1 MATALGMDAFSVAL
15 GMGLVGLRYR
25 QMFKIGIVI
34 GGFHII
40 MPLLGIVTGKLVS
53 NYFGLFATYLGGG
66 LLLFLGLQMS
76 ISSLKKDGGRMMKPI
91 GFGLIIF
98 ALSVSLDSF
107 SAGLSLGMLGAKT
120 VIAVAAF
127 GLMSMILSWTGLV
140 MGSRFKG
147 IIGSYGELLGG
158 LILMGFGVKLLLP

>member
-91 GFGLIIF
+91 GFGFIIF

>member
-76 ISSLKKDGGRMMKPI
+76 ISSLRNGEGRLMKPV
-91 GFGLIIF
+91 GLGLFVF

-127 GLMSMILSWTGLV
+127 GLMSMLLSWAGLV

-158 LILMGFGVKLLLP
+158 LILIGFGVKLLLP

>member
-25 QMFKIGIVI
+25 QMFNIGIVI
-34 GGFHII
+34 GAFHII

-66 LLLFLGLQMS
+66 LLLFLGFQMAVA
-76 ISSLKKDGGRMMKPI
+76 SLKKEEGQMMKPV
-91 GFGLIIF
+91 GLGLLVF

-120 VIAVAAF
+120 MIAVAAF
-127 GLMSMILSWTGLV
+127 GVMSMVLSWIGLV

-147 IIGSYGELLGG
+147 VIGSYGELLGG